1 MSDPSLFVSVAS
13 DHGTVPA
20 GHSSLY
26 ALEMMPNLGGKIDWS
41 KRREEYSSDLRKR
54 VDFLGYN
61 VDVAVERIYDPLDL
75 ESVGLHQGTPFSLAH
90 TLRQSGPFRP
100 RNVDSRVPGLVFVGS
115 GTSPGVGVPMVLIS
129 GKLAADR
136 VEQYAR
142 ATATVRW

>member
-1 MSDPSLFVSVAS
+1 M
-13 DHGTVPA
+13 
-20 GHSSLY
+20 
-26 ALEMMPNLGGKIDWS
+26 
-41 KRREEYSSDLRKR
+41 
-54 VDFLGYN
+54 
-61 VDVAVERIYDPLDL
+61 ERIYDPLDW

-90 TLRQSGPFRP
+90 TLRQSGPVRP
-100 RNVDSRVPGLVFVGS
+100 RNVDSRLPGLVFVGS